1 MALHIRDP
9 ETDRL
14 ARELAQLQKSGITQA
29 IRSALEAKLAE
40 ERKKVPLSERIRDL
54 QDEVASWPETGLAA
68 DKAFYDS
75 LYEDE

>member
-14 ARELAQLQKSGITQA
+14 ARELARLQNKGITEVV
-29 IRSALEAKLAE
+29 RSALEARLAE
-40 ERKKVPLSERIRDL
+40 ERRKVPLAERIRDL
-54 QDEVASWPETGLAA
+54 QDEVASWPNTGLEA

-75 LYEDE
+75 LYED